1 MAGSVYQTKLT
12 ADTTQHD
19 QALGRSAKQV
29 YNYKKEVDKA
39 NADVDK
45 LGKSFSK
52 LAGALG
58 LTTIAVGTFK
68 SALRQNAEL
77 ADRWGQSMQV
87 LKTAAGDFVYSL
99 STMDFSNF
107 FNGLGDIITR
117 SHEAYNALDNLATLQ
132 AQISGRNSKLQADY
146 EESFRRLKA
155 GDRSAADD
163 MRRLAAEMDKNNQAV
178 IDARRTSMMNTV
190 RLNTTSTGF
199 GGGSRL
205 TGVKPYEYKFEF
217 SDSQLDDLAEL
228 VMNTD
233 KLNSKVKQLEVTYKA
248 AEERASEYNKQNQAW
263 YDVAKAK
270 AEWEAYQKLQKRY
283 GDPADEGSAGQQF
296 LDDWT
301 TNQNQRQQ
309 ENAFQRMTEV
319 RINAALNKA
328 EGPESTRTDTDKA
341 DEILPPGSIAEVEKR
356 LKTLHDAYNLATED
370 GGEKGRHALLQQ
382 IHTAEAELK
391 KMKIDPSDLLP
402 EGSLAKMEARLKE
415 LKERFSNAA
424 TDAERDKI
432 RKDIKTLE
440 NDLKKIN
447 GEVTIT
453 VKTRRQQINEEIQR
467 LQEQMENTYFE
478 IDMKVKK
485 GDLDGLQAL
494 IDSLAADGS
503 KIDELTGSISRLGEA
518 TMTPSEKIQEQI
530 KGMGDAYRGW
540 GEIGASSADA
550 IANAF
555 LALSN
560 TEDEVASHNLKTMAT
575 LTGQIG
581 SVIPKIL
588 ALVAANQAEAL
599 SSGIAGAAKVPFPG
613 NLPAMAAI
621 VAEIV
626 AMFATV
632 SQFKSRAQSFAG
644 GGIFE
649 GMGSKFGD
657 MHIARVNPGEMILN
671 PRQQRNLF
679 GLLDGNLN
687 IGGNNNVGGDVT
699 FKISGS
705 TLVGV
710 LSNYNR
716 TTERR
721 K

>member
-39 NADVDK
+39 DAGVDK
-45 LGKSFSK
+45 LGKTFSK
-52 LAGALG
+52 FAGALS
-58 LTTIAVGTFK
+58 LVTIATGTFK
-68 SALRQNAEL
+68 SAMRQNAEL

-87 LKTAAGDFVYSL
+87 LKTAASDFAYSL

-107 FNGLGDIITR
+107 FNGLGDIVTR
-117 SHEAYNALDNLATLQ
+117 AHEAYNALDNLATLQ

-146 EESFRRLKA
+146 EEAYRRLKA
-155 GDRSAADD
+155 GDKSAADD
-163 MRRLAAEMDKNNQAV
+163 MRRLAAEMDKNNQEV
-178 IDARRTSMMNTV
+178 VEARRTSMMNTV
-190 RLNTTSTGF
+190 RLNTTSTGSA
-199 GGGSRL
+199 GGNWLLG
-205 TGVKPYEYKFEF
+205 TKPYEYKFEF

-228 VMNTD
+228 VMDTD
-233 KLNSKVKQLEVTYKA
+233 KLNSKVKQLEATYKA
-248 AEERASEYNKQNQAW
+248 AEKRASEYNKQNQVW

-296 LDDWT
+296 LNDWM

-309 ENAFQRMTEV
+309 ENAFQRMIEM
-319 RINAALNKA
+319 RINMALNKA
-328 EGPESTRTDTDKA
+328 EGPKSTRTTTDKA

-356 LKTLHDAYNLATED
+356 LKNLRDAYNLATED
-370 GGEKGRHALLQQ
+370 GGEKGRHAILQQ
-382 IHTAEAELK
+382 IHAAEDELK
-391 KMKIDPSDLLP
+391 KMKFDPSDLLP

-415 LKERFSNAA
+415 LKEKFSNAT

-432 RKDIKTLE
+432 RKDIKTVE
-440 NDLKKIN
+440 DDIKKIN
-447 GEVTIT
+447 GDVNIN
-453 VKTRRQQINEEIQR
+453 VKTKRQQISEEIQK
-467 LQEQMENTYFE
+467 LQEKMENTYFE
-478 IDMKVKK
+478 IDMKIKK
-485 GDLDGLQAL
+485 GDLDGLQKL
-494 IDSLAADGS
+494 LDSLAADGS
-503 KIDELTGSISRLGEA
+503 KIDELTESINHLNEA
-518 TMTPSEKIQEQI
+518 TMTPSEKIQKKI
-530 KGMGDAYRGW
+530 KEMEDAYKGW

-560 TEDEVASHNLKTMAT
+560 TEDDVASHNLKTMAT
-575 LTGQIG
+575 LMGQIG
-581 SVIPKIL
+581 SVIPKVL
-588 ALVAANQAEAL
+588 ALVSARQAEAL
-599 SSGIAGAAKVPFPG
+599 SAGIAGAAKVPFPG
-613 NLPAMAAI
+613 NIPAIASI
-621 VAEIV
+621 VAEIM

-632 SQFKSRAQSFAG
+632 SQFKSKAQSFAG

-649 GMGSKFGD
+649 GIGSKFGD

-679 GLLDGNLN
+679 RLLDGNLN

-716 TTERR
+716 TTDRR